1 MYIWYLSLVSGLYR
15 CMMRAATFGQSHSA
29 EGLLQKTLLLGL
41 SEVPVYQ
48 VESMVDTASDHRPG
62 KCFLDDHR
70 NPLHAVDGYLLQRN
84 PRLVSRFFLPNASD
98 IDDNDYPAPM
108 HVRQSAVNAYLHTN
122 QLTVLIH
129 WSAYPRTGG

>member
-70 NPLHAVDGYLLQRN
+70 NPLHAVDGYLFRQLQRN

-98 IDDNDYPAPM
+98 IDDNEPADCFDSLVRLFAPSPQRIRAGPM
-108 HVRQSAVNAYLHTN
+108 V
-122 QLTVLIH
+122 
-129 WSAYPRTGG
+129 